1 MPSKGRKGEK
11 MEYGIISLIPVC
23 IALILSFVTKDAF
36 LSLLIGVIVGV
47 IVLGQNVVTGFTGLL
62 QNALGN
68 GDFIWVL
75 SIEVF
80 IGILVAYFQK
90 SGAIKS

>member
-1 MPSKGRKGEK
+1 

-23 IALILSFVTKDAF
+23 IALILAFVTKDAF

-68 GDFIWVL
+68 GDFI
-75 SIEVF
+75 
-80 IGILVAYFQK
+80 
-90 SGAIKS
+90 